1 MADIE
6 VGDLVARISLDDTG
20 LNKSMAQIQR
30 EMKLVASEF
39 EKASAGLQ
47 VFGSEE
53 DKLRTKSDHLTKQL
67 ALQGQ
72 KVELLRQEFKK
83 SAQEKGEDAVATQKL
98 ATQLNKAEAAM
109 HQMQAQ
115 LNKVNKE
122 LAEQPTHMQKWSSGL
137 QEAGNRMQAAG
148 AEIAASFGLAGA
160 AIAAGLGVAVKTA
173 ADFEAQMSRVGAIAE
188 ASATELQAMKQ
199 AAMELGASTS
209 KSASEVAVGMEN
221 LAAMGFKVN
230 EIIAAMPGV
239 ISAAEASGEDMALV
253 ADTMAVSI
261 RAFGLEAS
269 QSTHV
274 ADVLA
279 KTANIS
285 AANME
290 GMAYALKYAAAPA
303 HTLGLSLEEVAA
315 SVAIMSDAGIRGE
328 TAGTTLRMALTR
340 LVKPTDETTEVLNLL
355 RVKINDA
362 NGNMLPFA
370 NIIGQLN
377 EKMAGLSNSQ
387 RAAYLATIFGVEA
400 MSGMMTIVEAGPE
413 KLQALTK
420 ELENSTGAS
429 AAAAAQ
435 MKDNLKGALEQLNG
449 AIETAQISIGNA
461 LTPVIQAL
469 GGAIQ
474 SVVDW
479 FNQLDPSIQE
489 TVALSAAAGAAL
501 LTLVGAF
508 GAVMAAVGLAATGFG
523 ALGISLAG
531 VGAAIL
537 PVTAAIAG
545 LTAAGVL
552 LYQNWDT
559 IKAYATQVWGEIRDF
574 IKPAVDEVASFISE
588 TFGDLAAWW
597 KTIWPDLQKAFTNI
611 WDFIVAYIKPQ
622 LEIIKAV
629 FEATWP
635 YVKNIVVA
643 AWEAIKSVI
652 SASLDIIK
660 GLIEVFVGV
669 FTGDWN
675 RAWEG
680 IKTIVSG
687 AWQAVH
693 SIINS
698 GIQIVLNLLGSMV
711 ASIAGFF
718 AGLGQQM
725 VKHGG
730 DIVRGL
736 GQGIMDMA
744 GWIKTK
750 VLEFVN
756 GVSNT
761 IKEFFGIASPS
772 RLMAEYGG
780 YLVEGL
786 WQGIQNMTAWIK
798 AKVTEF
804 ASGIA
809 NNVKSFFGINSPSR
823 LMAEYGGY
831 IAEGLAVGMRQNEK
845 AVADAAKAQADIV
858 KKKTQE
864 AKDAAVAHWKEMN
877 LKVKTEADLMSEAI
891 TFALGKVRETTQLE
905 LAISKQEF
913 ELFAATLGTTTAD
926 QAKKL
931 EAQMELLRIELATS
945 NETVTLLKQA
955 YDQMAAAKGAN
966 SVEAQKLYLE
976 LLKEQTAYEGLR
988 KQLEELEKAYNSAA
1002 QAARSLVIEQGKI
1015 FQKNGDKWVQT
1026 GTVGGRIDPNDSFY
1040 DSDWT
1045 SDGIDSNWLK
1055 PKRDTDTDSS
1065 KKEKKDKY
1073 DKDDFTD
1080 REGNFKTPTNDF
1092 FDDWHDD
1099 LKDLEKGTKSI
1110 GKAVKDTLD
1119 KVKES
1124 FRFPGLATGGT
1135 VTGSGWTLV
1144 GEKGPEL
1151 LNLPRGSQVIPNYEL
1166 PRLGGQAIG
1175 YDRLAQAMA
1184 RHMKPSVTQY
1194 NTFNSP
1200 QALTPSE
1207 TARKNQQV
1215 MRQMAL
1221 EWGLS

>member
-109 HQMQAQ
+109 LQMQAQ

-122 LAEQPTHMQKWSSGL
+122 LAEQPPRMQKWSNSF

-199 AAMELGASTS
+199 VAMELGASTS

-355 RVKINDA
+355 GVKINDA

-377 EKMAGLSNSQ
+377 QQMSGLSNSQ

-400 MSGMMTIVEAGPE
+400 MSGMMTIVEAGPA

-435 MKDNLKGALEQLNG
+435 MKDNLKGAMEQLNG

-479 FNQLDPSIQE
+479 FNQLDPSVQE
-489 TVALSAAAGAAL
+489 FVALSAAAGAAV

-523 ALGISLAG
+523 ALGTALAG

-537 PVTAAIAG
+537 PVTLAIAG

-559 IKAYATQVWGEIRDF
+559 IKAYAIEVWGEIRDF
-574 IKPAVDEVASFISE
+574 IKPAADEVASFITE

-611 WDFIVAYIKPQ
+611 WDFIAAYIEPKM
-622 LEIIKAV
+622 EIIKAV

-635 YVKNIVVA
+635 HIKNIIVA
-643 AWEAIKSVI
+643 TWEAIKSVI

-660 GLIEVFVGV
+660 GLVEVFVGV
-669 FTGDWN
+669 FTGDWH

-693 SIINS
+693 SIISS
-698 GIQIVLNLLGSMV
+698 GVQIVLNLLGSMV

-744 GWIKTK
+744 GWIETK

-798 AKVTEF
+798 GKVTEF

-809 NNVKSFFGINSPSR
+809 NNIKSYFGIASPSR

-864 AKDAAVAHWKEMN
+864 AKDAAVANWKEMN
-877 LKVKTEADLMSEAI
+877 AKVKTEADLMAEAV

-913 ELFAATLGTTTAD
+913 ELFASTLGNTTAD

-945 NETVTLLKQA
+945 NETVDLLKAA
-955 YDQMAAAKGAN
+955 YDEMAAAKGAN

-976 LLKEQTAYEGLR
+976 LLKEQTAYQGIR
-988 KQLEELEKAYNSAA
+988 KELAELEKSYNSAA
-1002 QAARSLVIEQGKI
+1002 QAARNLVIEQGKI
-1015 FQKNGDKWVQT
+1015 FENINGKWVEG
-1026 GTVGGRIDPNDSFY
+1026 GTVGGTVGRDDPIYGDGGAW
-1040 DSDWT
+1040 SDMP
-1045 SDGIDSNWLK
+1045 DWLK
-1055 PKRDTDTDSS
+1055 PKPDTDSGS
-1065 KKEKKDKY
+1065 SGSGKKDKY
-1073 DKDDFTD
+1073 DRDDFKD
-1080 REGNFKTPTNDF
+1080 KDGDFKTPTNDF

-1099 LKDLEKGTKSI
+1099 LKDLEKGSKSI

-1166 PRLGGQAIG
+1166 PCLGGQAID

>member
-53 DKLRTKSDHLTKQL
+53 DKLRTKSDQLTKQI
-67 ALQGQ
+67 ALQSQ
-72 KVELLRQEFKK
+72 KVELLRQEFQK

-109 HQMQAQ
+109 LQMQAQ

-122 LAEQPTHMQKWSSGL
+122 LAEQPSHMQKWSSGL
-137 QEAGNRMQAAG
+137 QEAGNRMQSAG

-355 RVKINDA
+355 GVKINDA

-479 FNQLDPSIQE
+479 FNQLDPSVQE
-489 TVALSAAAGAAL
+489 FVALSAAAVAAL

-597 KTIWPDLQKAFTNI
+597 KTIWPDLQKAFTNV

-635 YVKNIVVA
+635 HIKNIIVA
-643 AWEAIKSVI
+643 TWEAIKSVI

-660 GLIEVFVGV
+660 GLVEVFVGV
-669 FTGDWN
+669 FTGDWH

-693 SIINS
+693 SIISS
-698 GIQIVLNLLGSMV
+698 GVQIVLNLLGSMV

-718 AGLGQQM
+718 TGIGQQM

-736 GQGIMDMA
+736 GQGIMDTA
-744 GWIKTK
+744 EWLKTK

-756 GVSNT
+756 GVANT
-761 IKEFFGIASPS
+761 IKDFFGIHSPS

-786 WQGIQNMTAWIK
+786 WQGIQNMAGWIK
-798 AKVTEF
+798 TKVTEF
-804 ASGIA
+804 SANIA
-809 NNVKSFFGINSPSR
+809 NTIKSYFGIHSPSR

-864 AKDAAVAHWKEMN
+864 AKDAAIAHWKEMN
-877 LKVKTEADLMSEAI
+877 LKVKTEADLMAEAI

-955 YDQMAAAKGAN
+955 YDEMAAAKGAN

-976 LLKEQTAYEGLR
+976 LLKEQTAYQGIR
-988 KQLEELEKAYNSAA
+988 KELTELEKSYNSAA
-1002 QAARSLVIEQGKI
+1002 QAARNLVIEQGKI
-1015 FQKNGDKWVQT
+1015 FENINGKRVEGGIVG
-1026 GTVGGRIDPNDSFY
+1026 GTVGRDDPIYGDGGAW
-1040 DSDWT
+1040 SDMP
-1045 SDGIDSNWLK
+1045 DWLK
-1055 PKRDTDTDSS
+1055 PKPDTDSGVGS
-1065 KKEKKDKY
+1065 SKKDKY

-1080 REGNFKTPTNDF
+1080 KDGNFKTPTNDF

-1099 LKDLEKGTKSI
+1099 LKDLEKGSKSI
-1110 GKAVKDTLD
+1110 GKAVKDTID

-1124 FRFPGLATGGT
+1124 FRIPGLATGGT

-1166 PRLGGQAIG
+1166 PRLGGQAID
-1175 YDRLAQAMA
+1175 YDRLARAIA
-1184 RHMKPSVTQY
+1184 AVVKPSVTQY

>member
-53 DKLRTKSDHLTKQL
+53 DKLRTKSDQLTKQI
-67 ALQGQ
+67 ALQSQ

-109 HQMQAQ
+109 LQMQAQ

-122 LAEQPTHMQKWSSGL
+122 LAEQPPRMQKWSNSF

-160 AIAAGLGVAVKTA
+160 ALAAGLGTAVKTA

-209 KSASEVAVGMEN
+209 KSAPEVAVGMEN

-285 AANME
+285 AANLE

-355 RVKINDA
+355 GVKINDA
-362 NGNMLPFA
+362 NRNMLPFA

-400 MSGMMTIVEAGPE
+400 MSGMMTIVEAGPA

-574 IKPAVDEVASFISE
+574 IKPAADEVASFISE

-611 WDFIVAYIKPQ
+611 WDGIVAYIGPKM
-622 LEIIKAV
+622 EIIKAV

-635 YVKNIVVA
+635 HIKNIIVA
-643 AWEAIKSVI
+643 TWEAIKSVI

-660 GLIEVFVGV
+660 GLIEVFIGV
-669 FTGDWN
+669 FTGDWQ

-693 SIINS
+693 SIISS

-718 AGLGQQM
+718 TGLGQQM

-736 GQGIMDMA
+736 GQGIMDTA
-744 GWIKTK
+744 EWLKTK
-750 VLEFVN
+750 VLEFVT
-756 GVSNT
+756 GIANT
-761 IKEFFGIASPS
+761 VKDYFGIHSPS

-786 WQGIQNMTAWIK
+786 WQGIQSMAGWIK
-798 AKVTEF
+798 TKVTEF
-804 ASGIA
+804 SADIA
-809 NNVKSFFGINSPSR
+809 NTIKSFFGIHSPSR

-845 AVADAAKAQADIV
+845 AVADAAKAQAEIV

-877 LKVKTEADLMSEAI
+877 LKVKTEADLMAEAV

-945 NETVTLLKQA
+945 NETVDLLKAA
-955 YDQMAAAKGAN
+955 YDEMAAAKGAN

-976 LLKEQTAYEGLR
+976 LLKEQTAYQGIR
-988 KQLEELEKAYNSAA
+988 KELDELEKAYNSAA

-1015 FQKNGDKWVQT
+1015 FQKNGDKWVET

-1045 SDGIDSNWLK
+1045 YDGIDSNWLK
-1055 PKRDTDTDSS
+1055 PKRETDTDSS
-1065 KKEKKDKY
+1065 KREKKDKY
-1073 DKDDFTD
+1073 DRDDFKD
-1080 REGNFKTPTNDF
+1080 KDGDFKTPTNDF

-1099 LKDLEKGTKSI
+1099 LKDLEKGSKSI
-1110 GKAVKDTLD
+1110 GKAIKDTVD
-1119 KVKES
+1119 KVKEA

-1135 VTGSGWTLV
+1135 VTRSGWTLV

-1166 PRLGGQAIG
+1166 PNIGSSKQSLTLEININGPVYGIDDLKGQIKQVIQTDALPILT
-1175 YDRLAQAMA
+1175 RQLRQPA
-1184 RHMKPSVTQY
+1184 R
-1194 NTFNSP
+1194 
-1200 QALTPSE
+1200 
-1207 TARKNQQV
+1207 ARGV
-1215 MRQMAL
+1215 
-1221 EWGLS
+1221 